1 MTDEEL
7 EQFYNLCQLYR
18 HTPITNVQLLCDN
31 YDDLVDF
38 VNAMLAKREGE

>member
-7 EQFYNLCQLYR
+7 GEFLA
-18 HTPITNVQLLCDN
+18 LLDWRLDVGPAGHEEATQMLIN
-31 YDDLVDF
+31 Y